1 MPNQYNFPDWE
12 TLEKIKRMYPKGCRV
27 KLIHLSDYVKE
38 ILMRGEQGTVSF
50 VDDNGTVFVDWDCG
64 ESFGIV
70 YGADRI
76 WKV

>member
-1 MPNQYNFPDWE
+1 MPNQHNFPDQE
-12 TLEKIKRMYPKGCRV
+12 TVEKIKRMYPKGCRV

-50 VDDNGTVFVDWDCG
+50 VDDAGTVFVDWDCG
-64 ESFGIV
+64 DSFGIV
-70 YGADRI
+70 YGTDRI

>member
-1 MPNQYNFPDWE
+1 MPNQHNFPDRE

-64 ESFGIV
+64 DSFGIV
-70 YGADRI
+70 YGVDRI

>member
-1 MPNQYNFPDWE
+1 MPNQHNFPDWE
-12 TLEKIKRMYPKGCRV
+12 TVEEIKRMYPKGCRV

-50 VDDNGTVFVDWDCG
+50 VDDTGTVFVDWDSG
-64 ESFGIV
+64 DSFGIV
-70 YGADRI
+70 YGVDRI